1 MKKWGQG
8 KPAPTP
14 FLIRRVFG
22 MKIGEGFKEWFHS
35 IENDPQKRLHLL
47 AFRDFCFDLFE
58 EEFGRVPQG
67 EEIDPRFVK
76 GLLIH
81 T

>member
-1 MKKWGQG
+1 
-8 KPAPTP
+8 
-14 FLIRRVFG
+14 

-35 IENDPQKRLHLL
+35 IEKDPEQRSNLL

-58 EEFGRVPQG
+58 EEHGGIPQG

-76 GLLIH
+76 SLLIR
-81 T
+81 TKEIPSL

>member
-1 MKKWGQG
+1 ME
-8 KPAPTP
+8 
-14 FLIRRVFG
+14 IR
-22 MKIGEGFKEWFHS
+22 EDLKEWFHS

-47 AFRDFCFDLFE
+47 AFHDFCLDLLE
-58 EEFGRVPQG
+58 EQYGRIPSE

-76 GLLIH
+76 GLLLC